1 MPTST
6 PVGPITVQPDA
17 AEFRA
22 DEGPLGLLQTD
33 LRKLSYKLLELA
45 ILASET
51 TDDTQAEPRVAAKV
65 SVTR

>member
-1 MPTST
+1 MPTS
-6 PVGPITVQPDA
+6 QPDT

-33 LRKLSYKLLELA
+33 LRKLSYKLLELS

-51 TDDTQAEPRVAAKV
+51 TDDTQSEPRVATKM
-65 SVTR
+65 